1 MAELN
6 LTYGKNPEGRLVHIK
21 DVPSGLACNCVCPSC
36 GEKLEACK
44 GNVRTHYFRHYSTK
58 ECEGARMTALHM
70 LAQQI
75 IQEEK
80 KIRTPWFKGYCD
92 ENKSKEIY
100 FESVSLEQRFKTTEI
115 NRRPDCVGII
125 KNGDNQYEVWIEI
138 KVKHAIDEE
147 KKKDIERLGA
157 ICMEVDLSDMLAED
171 YSKELITKRL
181 VDSYKNRK
189 WINYPQLFKKNE
201 IAKLKKEE
209 AERIKREKE
218 KEEEQRRQNELA
230 RERARLQEI
239 VNSWLQL
246 GMKEDANKI
255 IQLIKNDPYNKQEL
269 PFTIYE
275 LLIPYNDFVSW
286 VKRSPKKL
294 EGLELFYIIAN
305 FYTRQIGRLE
315 IKDIDNEL
323 KKYRFK
329 DSIDEID
336 QIVLEELVSLRVIC
350 RLRCTYDRYIDYPVD
365 HIKEWYKK
373 YITNKCFRNNCLKIL
388 SVEYGHII
396 GSNSTNFIEL
406 TEEIYNTSP
415 DILPLYLMALDYR
428 HQTKWPKYN
437 IPPLD
442 DEVIVKCREYVANHK
457 EDEENEYGSILNL
470 AYGYIFKVK
479 SYIPNT
485 DVELDSQI
493 ATDMPY
499 SKNMSFEELVEG
511 FAKIGEELN
520 KQQY

>member
-1 MAELN
+1 MAELK
-6 LTYGKNPEGRLVHIK
+6 LTYGKDSNGRLVHVD
-21 DVPSGLACNCVCPSC
+21 DVLNGLACDCTCPGCGASLIARK
-36 GEKLEACK
+36 GEKNQHHFAHANGADC
-44 GNVRTHYFRHYSTK
+44 S
-58 ECEGARMTALHM
+58 GARMTALHM

-80 KIRTPWFKGYCD
+80 KIRKPWFKDYCED
-92 ENKSKEIY
+92 KSKEIY
-100 FESVSLEQRFKTTEI
+100 FEFVSLEQSFKTTEI

-147 KKKDIERLGA
+147 KKKDIERLEV
-157 ICMEVDLSDMLAED
+157 ICMEIDLSRLLTERYTEESVRKALFDVSD
-171 YSKELITKRL
+171 NKE
-181 VDSYKNRK
+181 
-189 WINYPQLFKKNE
+189 WINYPQLFRKNE
-201 IAKLKKEE
+201 IAKKDQEQ
-209 AERIKREKE
+209 KE
-218 KEEEQRRQNELA
+218 KEEEQRRLNELA
-230 RERARLQEI
+230 TERARLDEI
-239 VNSWLQL
+239 INSWLKN
-246 GMKEDANKI
+246 GTKEKSEEI
-255 IQLIKNDPYNKQEL
+255 IRLIKNDPYSKQEL

-275 LLIPYNDFVSW
+275 LLIPNNDFISW
-286 VKRSPKKL
+286 IKRSPRNIC
-294 EGLELFYIIAN
+294 GLELFYIIAKY
-305 FYTRQIGRLE
+305 YTKQITKSN
-315 IKDIDNEL
+315 IKDIDNAL
-323 KKYRFK
+323 KRYRFM
-329 DSIDEID
+329 DSIDDVDRI
-336 QIVLEELVSLRVIC
+336 ILEELVSLRVIYQ
-350 RLRCTYDRYIDYPVD
+350 LRCIYDRYIDYPVD

-428 HQTKWPKYN
+428 HQTQWPKYN

>member
-1 MAELN
+1 MAEPK
-6 LTYGKNPEGRLVHIK
+6 LTYGLDSNGRIVHVD
-21 DVPSGLACNCVCPSC
+21 DVPRGMACKCMCSEC
-36 GEKLEACK
+36 GAPLEARQ
-44 GNVRTHYFRHYSTK
+44 GNINQWHFAHYGEDCGK
-58 ECEGARMTALHM
+58 ARMTTLHM

-75 IQEEK
+75 IEDER
-80 KIRTPWFKGYCD
+80 KIRTPWFKDYYED
-92 ENKSKEIY
+92 PSKLIY
-100 FESVSLEQRFKTTEI
+100 FESVLLEQRFKTTES

-125 KNGDNQYEVWIEI
+125 KKGDIEYKVWIEI

-147 KKKDIERLGA
+147 KKKDIIRPWLKFGA
-157 ICMEVDLSDMLAED
+157 
-171 YSKELITKRL
+171 
-181 VDSYKNRK
+181 
-189 WINYPQLFKKNE
+189 
-201 IAKLKKEE
+201 
-209 AERIKREKE
+209 
-218 KEEEQRRQNELA
+218 
-230 RERARLQEI
+230 
-239 VNSWLQL
+239 
-246 GMKEDANKI
+246 KEDANKI

-269 PFTIYE
+269 PYTIYE
-275 LLIPYNDFVSW
+275 LLIPNNDFVSW

-323 KKYRFK
+323 KKYRLK
-329 DSIDEID
+329 DSIDEIEK
-336 QIVLEELVSLRVIC
+336 IVLEELVSLRVIC
-350 RLRCTYDRYIDYPVD
+350 RLRRTYDRYIDYPVD

-406 TEEIYNTSP
+406 TEEIHNTSP

-457 EDEENEYGSILNL
+457 EDEENEYGGILNL

-485 DVELDSQI
+485 GVELDSQI

>member
-1 MAELN
+1 MAELK
-6 LTYGKNPEGRLVHIK
+6 LTYGKDSNGRLVHVN
-21 DVPSGLACNCVCPSC
+21 DVPSGLACDCTCPEC
-36 GEKLEACK
+36 GALLIARK
-44 GNVRTHYFRHYSTK
+44 GKKNQHHFAHANGAD
-58 ECEGARMTALHM
+58 CAGARMTALHM

-75 IQEEK
+75 IQDER
-80 KIRTPWFKGYCD
+80 KIRKPHFKEYCED
-92 ENKSKEIY
+92 VTKIIEFS
-100 FESVSLEQRFKTTEI
+100 SVELEVHFKTQEV

-125 KNGDNQYEVWIEI
+125 LKGDKRIEVWIEI
-138 KVKHAIDEE
+138 KVTHEVDEE
-147 KKKDIERLGA
+147 KLNDIQHLGV
-157 ICMEVDLSDMLAED
+157 ICMEVNLSGLLDTD
-171 YSKELITKRL
+171 YTIETIREALFVNIGNK
-181 VDSYKNRK
+181 K
-189 WINYPQLFKKNE
+189 WINYPQLFKKNAN
-201 IAKLKKEE
+201 AKAEKEREE
-209 AERIKREKE
+209 AEKNQK
-218 KEEEQRRQNELA
+218 QLDELA
-230 RERARLQEI
+230 KERTKLEEIIHPWLKFGTRE
-239 VNSWLQL
+239 N
-246 GMKEDANKI
+246 ANKI
-255 IQLIKNDPYNKQEL
+255 IQLIKNDPYNKQNNSV
-269 PFTIYE
+269 TIRE
-275 LLIPYNDFVSW
+275 LLIPNNDFISW
-286 VKRSPKKL
+286 IKRSPKNL
-294 EGLELFYIIAN
+294 DGLELFYVVAKFYSKQIA
-305 FYTRQIGRLE
+305 YLE
-315 IKDIDNEL
+315 VKDIDNEL

-329 DSIDEID
+329 DSIDEIE
-336 QIVLEELVSLRVIC
+336 QIELEELVSLRVIC
-350 RLRCTYDRYIDYPVD
+350 RLRRTYDRNIDYPVD

-428 HQTKWPKYN
+428 HQTQWPKYN

-442 DEVIVKCREYVANHK
+442 DEVIVKCREYVANRK
-457 EDEENEYGSILNL
+457 EDKENEYSSILNL